1 MAVAWQMPILITTN
15 PPGGRGLILPL
26 HAVVVA
32 SQDRNIPSVFQL
44 WLMGRL
50 TVPGETKENLLHT
63 VYMHL
68 YVQV

>member
-1 MAVAWQMPILITTN
+1 MADAHPHHHQPSWI
-15 PPGGRGLILPL
+15 RALILPL